1 MASTNI
7 TEITVPGVVTAGP
20 VLAQLPDYTNYNGA
34 VTVNSTNKDAAA
46 GFLRFVA
53 GKPVGTP

>member
-7 TEITVPGVVTAGP
+7 TEITMPGVVTAGP
-20 VLAQLPDYTNYNGA
+20 VPAQLQDDTNYNGA
-34 VTVNSTNKDAAA
+34 VTVSSTNKDAAA

-53 GKPVGTP
+53 GKPVGIP